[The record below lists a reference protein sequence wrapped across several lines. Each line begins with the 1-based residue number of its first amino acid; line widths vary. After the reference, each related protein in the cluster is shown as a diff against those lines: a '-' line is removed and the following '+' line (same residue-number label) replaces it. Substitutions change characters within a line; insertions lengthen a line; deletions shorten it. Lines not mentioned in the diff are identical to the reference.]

1 MINKDSLE
9 FYYQILSSGYV
20 GDDIVQEL
28 HDYLLTVKFGDDISH
43 GMVQELWEIYTRL
56 SDRKGDRTIES
67 FVRSLDLAKIEE
79 KLEYRGF
86 IRENNTSDEE
96 YNDLHLQGEFEKVMY
111 RDKMYRDNE
120 WNRFKEFYNLYKAI
134 TSRKFYVLIN
144 DEPKPF
150 DLERHTITYLNSD
163 EEYYLLDDLLE
174 EIEIKCDKTE
184 YGYGDLAILLW
195 VEEGMMDYGDRLDE
209 ERGKSTE

>member
-1 MINKDSLE
+1 MINKDSLWD
-9 FYYQILSSGYV
+9 YYQIQSSVY
-20 GDDIVQEL
+20 GDDVVVQEL

-43 GMVQELWEIYTRL
+43 GMAQELWEIYTRL
-56 SDRKGDRTIES
+56 RNRLGDVTIES
-67 FVRSLDLAKIEE
+67 FVRDLDLAKIEE

-86 IRENNTSDEE
+86 IRERNTSDEE
-96 YNDLHLQGEFEKVMY
+96 FNDLHLQGEFEKVMY

-120 WNRFKEFYNLYKAI
+120 WNRFKEFYNLYKTI
-134 TSRKFYVLIN
+134 TSRKFYVLVN

-150 DLERHTITYLNSD
+150 DLERHTLTYLNSD

-195 VEEGMMDYGDRLDE
+195 VEEGMMAYGDRLDE
-209 ERGKSTE
+209 ERDKII

>member
-1 MINKDSLE
+1 MIDKDGLG
-9 FYYQILSSGYV
+9 FYYQILNSGYV
-20 GDDIVQEL
+20 DDEIVQEL
-28 HDYLLTVKFGDDISH
+28 YDYMLTVKFGDDISH
-43 GMVQELWEIYTRL
+43 EAAQELWEIYIRL
-56 SDRKGDRTIES
+56 SGRLEDITIDRFI
-67 FVRSLDLAKIEE
+67 RSLDLAKIA
-79 KLEYRGF
+79 KNLEYRGF

-111 RDKMYRDNE
+111 RDKMYRDNG
-120 WNRFKEFYNLYKAI
+120 WNSFKELYNLYKTI
-134 TSRKFYVLIN
+134 TSRKFYVLVN

-150 DLERHTITYLNSD
+150 DLERHTLTYLNSD

-195 VEEGMMDYGDRLDE
+195 VEEGMMEYGDRLDE
-209 ERGKSTE
+209 ERDKII

>member
-1 MINKDSLE
+1 MINKDSLG

-20 GDDIVQEL
+20 GDEIEQEL
-28 HDYLLTVKFGDDISH
+28 NDYLLTAKFGDDISH
-43 GMVQELWEIYTRL
+43 GMAQELWEIYTRL
-56 SDRKGDRTIES
+56 RNRKEDRTIES
-67 FVRSLDLAKIEE
+67 FVRGLDLAKIEE

-86 IRENNTSDEE
+86 IRERNTSDEE
-96 YNDLHLQGEFEKVMY
+96 FNDLHLQGEFEKVMY
-111 RDKMYRDNE
+111 RDKMYRDNR
-120 WNRFKEFYNLYKAI
+120 WNSFKELYNLYKTI
-134 TSRKFYVLIN
+134 TSRKFYVLVN

-195 VEEGMMDYGDRLDE
+195 IEEGMMEYGDRLDE
-209 ERGKSTE
+209 EINRQAR

>member
-1 MINKDSLE
+1 MLNKDSLG

-20 GDDIVQEL
+20 DDEIEQEL

-43 GMVQELWEIYTRL
+43 SMAQELWEIYIRL
-56 SDRKGDRTIES
+56 SDRLGDVTIEK
-67 FVRSLDLAKIEE
+67 FYRSLDLAKIEE

-86 IRENNTSDEE
+86 IRESNTSDMEF
-96 YNDLHLQGEFEKVMY
+96 NDLHLQGEFEKVMY

-134 TSRKFYVLIN
+134 TSRKFYVLVN

-163 EEYYLLDDLLE
+163 EEYYLLDDLIE
-174 EIEIKCDKTE
+174 EIETKYNKTE
-184 YGYGDLAILLW
+184 FGYGDLALLHW
-195 VEEGMMDYGDRLDE
+195 VEEGMMEYGDRLDE
-209 ERGKSTE
+209 ERDNIV

>member
-1 MINKDSLE
+1 MINKDGLG

-20 GDDIVQEL
+20 EDEIVQDL

-43 GMVQELWEIYTRL
+43 GVAQELWEIYTRL
-56 SDRKGDRTIES
+56 SDRLGDITIEK

-96 YNDLHLQGEFEKVMY
+96 FNDLHLQGEFEKVMY

-120 WNRFKEFYNLYKAI
+120 WNRFKEFYNLYKTI
-134 TSRKFYVLIN
+134 TSRKFYVLVN

-150 DLERHTITYLNSD
+150 DLERHTLTYLNSY

-174 EIEIKCDKTE
+174 ELEPKFNKTE
-184 YGYGDLAILLW
+184 FWNGDLAILQW
-195 VEEGMMDYGDRLDE
+195 VEEGMMVYGDRLDE
-209 ERGKSTE
+209 EIKRQAR

>member
-1 MINKDSLE
+1 MIDKDGLG

-20 GDDIVQEL
+20 DDEIVQEL

-43 GMVQELWEIYTRL
+43 GVAQELWEIYKRL
-56 SDRKGDRTIES
+56 SGRLEGITLDRFIRS
-67 FVRSLDLAKIEE
+67 FDLVKIEE

-86 IRENNTSDEE
+86 IRENNTSDVEF
-96 YNDLHLQGEFEKVMY
+96 NNLHLQGKFEKVMY
-111 RDKMYRDNE
+111 RDNG
-120 WNRFKEFYNLYKAI
+120 WNRFKEFYNLYKTL
-134 TSRKFYVLIN
+134 TSRKFYVLAN

-174 EIEIKCDKTE
+174 EIETKYNKTE
-184 YGYGDLAILLW
+184 SGYGYLALLLW
-195 VEEGMMDYGDRLDE
+195 VEEGMEVYGDRLTE
-209 ERGKSTE
+209 ERDNII

>member
-1 MINKDSLE
+1 MINRDSLG
-9 FYYQILSSGYV
+9 FYYQILRSGYV
-20 GDDIVQEL
+20 DDDIEQEL

-43 GMVQELWEIYTRL
+43 GMAQELWEIYTRL
-56 SDRKGDRTIES
+56 RCRLEDRTIES

-134 TSRKFYVLIN
+134 TTRKFYVLVN

-150 DLERHTITYLNSD
+150 DLERHTLTYLNSD

-195 VEEGMMDYGDRLDE
+195 VEEGMMAYGDRLTE
-209 ERGKSTE
+209 ERDNII

>member
-1 MINKDSLE
+1 MINKDSLWD
-9 FYYQILSSGYV
+9 YYQILSNGYED
-20 GDDIVQEL
+20 DDIVQEL

-43 GMVQELWEIYTRL
+43 GLAQELWEIYIRL
-56 SDRKGDRTIES
+56 SHRLGDVTIES
-67 FVRSLDLAKIEE
+67 FVRILDLAKIEE

-86 IRENNTSDEE
+86 IRESNTSEE
-96 YNDLHLQGEFEKVMY
+96 EFNDLHLQGVFGKVMY
-111 RDKMYRDNE
+111 RDKMYRDNG
-120 WNRFKEFYNLYKAI
+120 WNSFKELYNLYKTI
-134 TSRKFYVLIN
+134 TSRKFYVLVN

-184 YGYGDLAILLW
+184 YGYGDLAILQW
-195 VEEGMMDYGDRLDE
+195 VEEGMKGYGDRL
-209 ERGKSTE
+209 TEGRDNIV

>member
-1 MINKDSLE
+1 MINKDELG

-20 GDDIVQEL
+20 YVDIEQEL

-43 GMVQELWEIYTRL
+43 GVAQELWEIYTRL
-56 SDRKGDRTIES
+56 RYRLEDRTIET
-67 FVRSLDLAKIEE
+67 FVRDLDLAKIEE

-86 IRENNTSDEE
+86 IRERNTSDEE
-96 YNDLHLQGEFEKVMY
+96 FNDLHLQGEFEIVMY
-111 RDKMYRDNE
+111 RDKMYRDNG
-120 WNRFKEFYNLYKAI
+120 WDSFKEFYNLYKTI
-134 TSRKFYVLIN
+134 TSRKFYVLVN

-163 EEYYLLDDLLE
+163 EEYYLLDDLIE
-174 EIEIKCDKTE
+174 EIETKFDKTE

-195 VEEGMMDYGDRLDE
+195 VEEGMMAYGDRLDE
-209 ERGKSTE
+209 EINRQAR